1 MRYPGE
7 YERDVWNLGGEFGYD
22 HPHREFVNS
31 DIIKLIHKYIN
42 PKLEVDAALLRAF
55 HAGFILGQEQYFNG
69 REVNDNED

>member
-22 HPHREFVNS
+22 HPHRELVNS
-31 DIIKLIHKYIN
+31 DIIKLIHKYID

-55 HAGFILGQEQYFNG
+55 HAGFISGQEQYFNA